1 MWADASLWND
11 NHGLSKNNFSKFE
24 FESGGK
30 LETDSFEDFDQ
41 TVVGALS
48 FGQNRL
54 NCTESVLISPY
65 FRSEAKKLR
74 DQARPDIFS
83 YGGELSPWQMWAQLI
98 SRSDIFFYGQKNRF
112 SRQVVA
118 QLEEEGLVRN
128 SSWVG
133 KLRAGRQK
141 RDGYGKTETK
151 VHITFYFL
159 LGGNSI
165 FLLSAKHHC

>member
-24 FESGGK
+24 FESRGK
-30 LETDSFEDFDQ
+30 LETDSFEDQ
-41 TVVGALS
+41 TVVGAWS

-83 YGGELSPWQMWAQLI
+83 YGGELSPWQVW
-98 SRSDIFFYGQKNRF
+98 
-112 SRQVVA
+112 A

-128 SSWVG
+128 SSLVG
-133 KLRAGRQK
+133 KPRAGRQK

-151 VHITFYFL
+151 VSLSTLRCVVAIQFFFYL
-159 LGGNSI
+159 RRNKSGVILE
-165 FLLSAKHHC
+165 HHC

>member
-30 LETDSFEDFDQ
+30 LE

-83 YGGELSPWQMWAQLI
+83 YGGELSP
-98 SRSDIFFYGQKNRF
+98 
-112 SRQVVA
+112 
-118 QLEEEGLVRN
+118 
-128 SSWVG
+128 
-133 KLRAGRQK
+133 
-141 RDGYGKTETK
+141 
-151 VHITFYFL
+151 
-159 LGGNSI
+159 
-165 FLLSAKHHC
+165 

>member
-1 MWADASLWND
+1 MWADGSLWND

-30 LETDSFEDFDQ
+30 LE

-83 YGGELSPWQMWAQLI
+83 YGGELSPWQVW
-98 SRSDIFFYGQKNRF
+98 
-112 SRQVVA
+112 A

-128 SSWVG
+128 RSWIG
-133 KLRAGRQK
+133 KPRKGRQK

-151 VHITFYFL
+151 VHITFYL
-159 LGGNSI
+159 VAI

>member
-83 YGGELSPWQMWAQLI
+83 YGGELSPWQ
-98 SRSDIFFYGQKNRF
+98 
-112 SRQVVA
+112 VVA

-151 VHITFYFL
+151 VHISFYFL

>member
-41 TVVGALS
+41 AVVGALS

-74 DQARPDIFS
+74 DQARSKIFS
-83 YGGELSPWQMWAQLI
+83 YRE
-98 SRSDIFFYGQKNRF
+98 
-112 SRQVVA
+112 
-118 QLEEEGLVRN
+118 
-128 SSWVG
+128 
-133 KLRAGRQK
+133 
-141 RDGYGKTETK
+141 K
-151 VHITFYFL
+151 V
-159 LGGNSI
+159 I
-165 FLLSAKHHC
+165 FLEGVGQAGGGGFGEKQ